1 MENKLDFANS
11 VPADIE
17 FRLNSYKPNILNAI
31 IKIGDSK
38 KRPELDSIFHDVSK
52 NGASNID
59 KDTAQF
65 LISKLIHSN
74 AVTVNKAKQG

>member
-17 FRLNSYKPNILNAI
+17 FKLNSYKPNILNAI

-38 KRPELDSIFHDVSK
+38 KRPELALFSMMSRKMGPRISIK
-52 NGASNID
+52 IQLN
-59 KDTAQF
+59 F
-65 LISKLIHSN
+65 LSLN
-74 AVTVNKAKQG
+74 